1 MTEQDKDVQI
11 YRFRNCS
18 SWNTRQIV
26 FIHPCLSRRTWRR
39 CSAFGHL
46 QQLLLF
52 LLSTVRLHKSL
63 MLHINVPLYSTRKS
77 IHLVFFQVDLALW
90 DEEGQPDVTLLALQ
104 VPGDKVAFIIID
116 FILSMSTNPQED
128 LKLSLRVATGYRLK
142 RCVPTVGRTSSIR
155 WVKGLFCHFS
165 VLAQMLPHDCL
176 NVCLLML
183 VQCCLSPLFLILD
196 PWVQILI
203 PDLELLS
210 ADKKWCV

>member
-1 MTEQDKDVQI
+1 
-11 YRFRNCS
+11 
-18 SWNTRQIV
+18 
-26 FIHPCLSRRTWRR
+26 
-39 CSAFGHL
+39 
-46 QQLLLF
+46 
-52 LLSTVRLHKSL
+52 

-155 WVKGLFCHFS
+155 WVKGSFCHFS

-196 PWVQILI
+196 PWVQINI
-203 PDLELLS
+203 PDLELVRTKS
-210 ADKKWCV
+210 EVYRKYRWQQRA